1 MFRNRNRS
9 RLNRVITA
17 HEMSPISR
25 EDKIF
30 IATFFSRDEK
40 MSRDDRNVVKQGL
53 RRIRKCTLR
62 SCLSVSNV
70 SDNTYKGTWVHG
82 CLNYDLCICIYFF
95 KGSLRKTKK
104 NIPNLP
110 VRYCIIRNTK
120 KLDFFRTVGKFTK
133 LFGPAHRNET
143 IRPSD
148 TVENREIF
156 VTRRS
161 DTSLRRI
168 SPEIIAKLKPF
179 DGFSNFRTYA
189 KRYLFYML

>member
-1 MFRNRNRS
+1 MFRNRDRS

-120 KLDFFRTVGKFTK
+120 KLDFF
-133 LFGPAHRNET
+133 GPSE
-143 IRPSD
+143 
-148 TVENREIF
+148 
-156 VTRRS
+156 
-161 DTSLRRI
+161 SLRNYSALHTVTKRFVHRTQ
-168 SPEIIAKLKPF
+168 SKTAKYSLH
-179 DGFSNFRTYA
+179 DDRTHLYDEFLR
-189 KRYLFYML
+189 K